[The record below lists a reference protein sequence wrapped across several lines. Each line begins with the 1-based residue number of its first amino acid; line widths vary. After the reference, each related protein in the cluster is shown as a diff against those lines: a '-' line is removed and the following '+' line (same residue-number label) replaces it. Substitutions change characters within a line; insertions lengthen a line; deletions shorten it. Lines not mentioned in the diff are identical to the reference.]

1 MSTRSAS
8 RSSLS
13 ESGFE
18 ADDEYEGDDYQ
29 HQAQGDWGQGSM
41 IWYDKSLHSN
51 MLNVS
56 KTDIF
61 VSKIVK

>member
-1 MSTRSAS
+1 MSTRSTS

-29 HQAQGDWGQGSM
+29 HQAQGDWGQGS
-41 IWYDKSLHSN
+41 IESCVEALNSASLKE
-51 MLNVS
+51 LE
-56 KTDIF
+56 
-61 VSKIVK
+61 